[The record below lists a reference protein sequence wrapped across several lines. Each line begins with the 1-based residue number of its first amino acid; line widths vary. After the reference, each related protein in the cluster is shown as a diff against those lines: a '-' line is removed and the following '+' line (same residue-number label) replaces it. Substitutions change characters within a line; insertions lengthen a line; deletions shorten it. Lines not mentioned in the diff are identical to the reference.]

1 MNDVAAIAKICH
13 EVNRAYCLS
22 LGDESQP
29 KWEDAPQ
36 WQRDSAI
43 NGVEF
48 HLNNE
53 TTPEQSH
60 ENWMKDKVA
69 DGWVYGEVKDPEKKT
84 HPCMVPYAQLPLE
97 QRTKDYLFKAVVD
110 SYK

>member
-1 MNDVAAIAKICH
+1 MYFETQIAKTCH

-22 LGDESQP
+22 IGDTSQP

-43 NGVEF
+43 KGVEF

-60 ENWMKDKVA
+60 ESWLKEKIDN
-69 DGWVYGEVKDPEKKT
+69 GWVYGERKDAEKKT
-84 HPCMVPYAQLPLE
+84 HPCIVPYEDLPKE
-97 QRTKDYLFKAVVD
+97 QQVKDYLFKAVVD
-110 SYK
+110 SHK